1 MTAGDAVLGAR
12 MHRQSADSRAEEAWL
27 SPDGMQQECGDALC
41 CNSLE
46 GWMWASGKHDV
57 HAMHDMHDMQASA
70 EKTPGDT
77 IVAAKNRS
85 TWVMPSEDLPNVA
98 VRRVD
103 RVHATIANM
112 RFLLR
117 FPIYR
122 FRPSDRVSRVG
133 GSHVS
138 HLRKPRKRIPK
149 DFPDRSL
156 DILFRK
162 DNDWVD
168 NVCNES
174 HGPTVPCT
182 QVVCGTVLPQP
193 TAAQRTDTWFFS
205 RPATPPESGSVP

>member
-1 MTAGDAVLGAR
+1 
-12 MHRQSADSRAEEAWL
+12 
-27 SPDGMQQECGDALC
+27 
-41 CNSLE
+41 
-46 GWMWASGKHDV
+46 MWALDKHDV
-57 HAMHDMHDMQASA
+57 HDMHGMDDMHAPA

-85 TWVMPSEDLPNVA
+85 TWVMRSEDLPNVA

-149 DFPDRSL
+149 DFPD
-156 DILFRK
+156 
-162 DNDWVD
+162 
-168 NVCNES
+168 
-174 HGPTVPCT
+174 
-182 QVVCGTVLPQP
+182 
-193 TAAQRTDTWFFS
+193 
-205 RPATPPESGSVP
+205 

>member
-46 GWMWASGKHDV
+46 GWMWASGKHDE
-57 HAMHDMHDMQASA
+57 HAMHDMHDMHASA

-122 FRPSDRVSRVG
+122 FRPNDRVSRVG

-149 DFPDRSL
+149 DFPD
-156 DILFRK
+156 
-162 DNDWVD
+162 
-168 NVCNES
+168 
-174 HGPTVPCT
+174 
-182 QVVCGTVLPQP
+182 
-193 TAAQRTDTWFFS
+193 
-205 RPATPPESGSVP
+205 

>member
-1 MTAGDAVLGAR
+1 
-12 MHRQSADSRAEEAWL
+12 
-27 SPDGMQQECGDALC
+27 
-41 CNSLE
+41 
-46 GWMWASGKHDV
+46 MWGSGKHDV

-138 HLRKPRKRIPK
+138 HLRKPRKRIPR
-149 DFPDRSL
+149 DFPD
-156 DILFRK
+156 
-162 DNDWVD
+162 
-168 NVCNES
+168 
-174 HGPTVPCT
+174 
-182 QVVCGTVLPQP
+182 
-193 TAAQRTDTWFFS
+193 
-205 RPATPPESGSVP
+205 